1 MSGSY
6 NHITLVG
13 RLVRDPQGKSV
24 AEGVD
29 LARFVLAVDRPY
41 KKEGE
46 EAQTDFIPVVAW
58 RRLGEV
64 CNEYL
69 GKGQLVLVD
78 GRLQI
83 RSWENDGKTVWQP
96 EIVAG
101 NVQMLSWKKHSS
113 SPDKTQASSQPGD
126 QAEAKPSRPKRP
138 AKSALPEPAAVS
150 DR

>member
-83 RSWENDGKTVWQP
+83 RSWENNGQTVWQP

-101 NVQMLSWKKHSS
+101 NVQMLDWKGK
-113 SPDKTQASSQPGD
+113 KAG
-126 QAEAKPSRPKRP
+126 RP
-138 AKSALPEPAAVS
+138 AGGEAADQPAQTAPEPSARPRAKKAAVTK
-150 DR
+150 

>member
-83 RSWENDGKTVWQP
+83 RSWENNGQTVWQP

-101 NVQMLSWKKHSS
+101 QIQMLDWKGK
-113 SPDKTQASSQPGD
+113 KAG
-126 QAEAKPSRPKRP
+126 RP
-138 AKSALPEPAAVS
+138 AAETAAEQPPPAEPDPPARPRSKKVTAAK
-150 DR
+150 